1 MSDQFNKSD
10 LHHPG
15 DDAWKSQQPWT
26 KAMMRGAHVGE
37 VVQIRKDTDNT
48 LWLLSPQAA
57 QRGGRGEKIPLGK
70 HSFLLHT
77 GGVCG
82 IGGESLHDS
91 QLFDRAFN
99 LIDEPPNP
107 NVPPIYRGGA
117 RRRKLGTCVQ
127 LNDVGKMMFN
137 NNAATEAEA
146 LKAGCASI
154 AVAFDTFMILL
165 QKSAADAT
173 RFRTHVF
180 GTFGPEDAFSAAFD
194 FNVKTQPYVYG
205 QPLEEALNA
214 CFERFATVAPTF
226 ANAHQVEFTLRF
238 IHETASGN
246 EEVLIARSKDHLSGR
261 LDDLTPWTLQRV
273 EVPEETPLR
282 LVGFRLELLRRTTD
296 QVEEEED

>member
-1 MSDQFNKSD
+1 
-10 LHHPG
+10 
-15 DDAWKSQQPWT
+15 
-26 KAMMRGAHVGE
+26 MMRGAHVGE
-37 VVQIRKDTDNT
+37 VVQIRVNRNRE
-48 LWLLSPQAA
+48 LMLLSKREKSGRNSGRKLKLSEESYLVHTGDLIGAGGIQHP
-57 QRGGRGEKIPLGK
+57 GGRLNFE
-70 HSFLLHT
+70 
-77 GGVCG
+77 
-82 IGGESLHDS
+82 D
-91 QLFDRAFN
+91 AFN
-99 LIDEPPNP
+99 LQNEPPAP
-107 NVPPIYRGGA
+107 NMPPIYRNA
-117 RRRKLGTCVQ
+117 HYSQIGTCVL

-146 LKAGCASI
+146 LKTGCASI
-154 AVAFDTFMILL
+154 AKAFDAFMKLL

-173 RFRTHVF
+173 GFRTHVF

-194 FNVKTQPYVYG
+194 FIVKTQPYVYG

-273 EVPEETPLR
+273 KLPRKPHCGWLGSVWSFYVEPPTKMRKKRTEPSTYER
-282 LVGFRLELLRRTTD
+282 GDHGFN
-296 QVEEEED
+296 QQF

>member
-1 MSDQFNKSD
+1 MSDHFNKSD
-10 LHHPG
+10 LHHTG
-15 DDAWKSQQPWT
+15 DDAWKSQAPWT
-26 KAMMRGAHVGE
+26 QAMMRGAHVGE
-37 VVQIRKDTDNT
+37 VVPIRVDRNGGMRMLSKRGRPGASGST
-48 LWLLSPQAA
+48 LNLSK
-57 QRGGRGEKIPLGK
+57 E
-70 HSFLLHT
+70 SYLLHT
-77 GGVCG
+77 DVVLGVGGIHHLG
-82 IGGESLHDS
+82 S
-91 QLFDRAFN
+91 QLDFEDAFN
-99 LIDEPPNP
+99 LQNEPPAP
-107 NVPPIYRGGA
+107 NTPPIYRNA
-117 RRRKLGTCVQ
+117 HHNQIGTCVL

-146 LKAGCASI
+146 LKTGCASI
-154 AVAFDTFMILL
+154 AKAFDAFMKLL

-246 EEVLIARSKDHLSGR
+246 EEVLIARSKDWLSGR
-261 LDDLTPWTLQRV
+261 LEDLTPWKLQRV

-282 LVGFRLELLRRTTD
+282 LVGFRLELQRRTTD
-296 QVEEEED
+296 QYEEEED